1 MTDYLIRGADVLG
14 RGVAD
19 IGVHHGR
26 IVDPE
31 LLAAGET
38 EVVDAAGLV
47 ALPGLVDMHT
57 HLREPGKEDAE
68 TVLTGS
74 RAAAAG
80 GYTCVHAMA
89 NTAPVAD
96 TAGVVEQVHR
106 LGRTAGFT
114 EVVPVGA
121 VTTGLEGRQLAEL
134 GAKIGRAHV

>member
-68 TVLTGS
+68 TVLTGC

-80 GYTCVHAMA
+80 GYTCVHAMT

-96 TAGVVEQVHR
+96 TAGE
-106 LGRTAGFT
+106 
-114 EVVPVGA
+114 
-121 VTTGLEGRQLAEL
+121 
-134 GAKIGRAHV
+134 IGRASGRGRG